1 MIRPNQDDRPD
12 LSDVGGFWVGP
23 AMEVSSEVD
32 PMLEVTGIIG
42 GKEGIEEAVPGC
54 DGER

>member
-54 DGER
+54 DGGW